1 MPKLVGSATNLSI
14 KQNILGKFP
23 GNCINYRPWGI
34 LDFGKLLSKNMKALS
49 TATLVLC
56 LCLPTD
62 AFALPQR
69 RPPLTEVR
77 YWIERLDSDHLVE
90 SWQLRGRTL
99 KLTINEARWQ
109 EGFSSNRDFLL
120 RALEQ
125 NLGVTVVPQSAHRK
139 RLVEP

>member
-1 MPKLVGSATNLSI
+1 MCWEITRKTMKVLSA
-14 KQNILGKFP
+14 
-23 GNCINYRPWGI
+23 
-34 LDFGKLLSKNMKALS
+34 
-49 TATLVLC
+49 ATLVLC
-56 LCLPTD
+56 LCLPTA

-69 RPPLTEVR
+69 RPPLSEVR
-77 YWIERLDSDHLVE
+77 YWIDRLDSDHLVE

-99 KLTINEARWQ
+99 KLTIDEVRWQ
-109 EGFSSNRDFLL
+109 ESFSSNRDFLL

>member
-1 MPKLVGSATNLSI
+1 MKVLSA
-14 KQNILGKFP
+14 
-23 GNCINYRPWGI
+23 
-34 LDFGKLLSKNMKALS
+34 
-49 TATLVLC
+49 ATLVLW

-69 RPPLTEVR
+69 RSSLTEVR
-77 YWIERLDSDHLVE
+77 YWVDRLDSDHLVK

-99 KLTINEARWQ
+99 TLTIDEALWQ
-109 EGFSSNRDFLL
+109 ASFSSNRDFLL

-125 NLGVTVVPQSAHRK
+125 NLGVTVVPQGEYRK